1 MQRLAIIPILLTL
14 PFLYLGVTNALVI
27 AEEKITFSTF
37 WSLTQNEYD
46 WTDGVKYVDID
57 YSISIESDS
66 NRKSFNGK
74 YILHFSDGKQIDLWA
89 NTLEG
94 GIDTVQEIDSFIQT
108 KNIPFTFGVLRQRI
122 RSTGSSLKTPISY
135 GNFTRDEQASVNTGN
150 LVGK

>member
-1 MQRLAIIPILLTL
+1 MLTL

-108 KNIPFTFGVLRQRI
+108 KNIPFYVRRAPAEDTINRFFTENANFI
-122 RSTGSSLKTPISY
+122 RELYS
-135 GNFTRDEQASVNTGN
+135 R
-150 LVGK
+150 